1 MELRVLQYFLA
12 VAREQSISAAAETLH
27 LSQPTLSRQLK
38 DLERELGKQL
48 MIRGSR
54 RITLTEE
61 GMLLRK
67 RAEEILDLVHKT
79 ETEIVDS
86 EEMLSGSVCIGSGET
101 DAVRLVARAAETM
114 RRMYPHVRFEIS
126 SGDACDVSDNL
137 DKGLIDFGILIGGT
151 DYTYYDYMEIPAR
164 DSWGIL
170 MRKDAPLAKNSYIRR
185 EDLLD
190 QPLILSRQTCNGSD
204 IIQWLQRDQE
214 QLNLVATYNL
224 VYNASRLVDEGLGY
238 AFVLDKLI
246 NTDGSNL
253 CFRPL
258 EPRLEVGLYLVW
270 KKYQLFS
277 KPAEKFLNIL
287 KAQFGQRHPTESGVG
302 SSIGYTI
309 L

>member
-38 DLERELGKQL
+38 DLELELGKQL
-48 MIRGSR
+48 MVRGSR

-79 ETEIVDS
+79 ETEIIDS
-86 EEMLSGSVCIGSGET
+86 DETISGSVCIGSGET
-101 DAVRLVARAAETM
+101 NAVRLLARAAETM
-114 RRMYPHVRFEIS
+114 RRLHPHVRFQIS
-126 SGDACDVSDNL
+126 SGDACDVCESL

-170 MRKDAPLAKNSYIRR
+170 MRRDAPLARQDSIRP
-185 EDLLD
+185 EDLWD
-190 QPLILSRQTCNGSD
+190 QPLILSRQTCDSSD
-204 IIQWLQRDQE
+204 IIQWLQRNQE

-224 VYNASRLVDEGLGY
+224 VYNASLLVDEGLGY

-246 NTDGSNL
+246 NTTGSNL

-258 EPRLEVGLYLVW
+258 EPGLEVGLYVVW

-277 KPAEKFLNIL
+277 KPAEKFLEVL
-287 KAQFGQRHPTESGVG
+287 KAQFQNGHGPQ
-302 SSIGYTI
+302 
-309 L
+309 

>member
-12 VAREQSISAAAETLH
+12 VVREQSISAAAETLH

-38 DLERELGKQL
+38 DLEEELGKQL

-86 EEMLSGSVCIGSGET
+86 EETLSGDVCIGSGET
-101 DAVRLVARAAETM
+101 DAVRLLARAAETM
-114 RRMYPHVRFEIS
+114 RRLYPNVRFRIS
-126 SGDACDVSDNL
+126 SGDECDVSESL
-137 DKGLIDFGILIGGT
+137 DKGLIDFGLLIGGT
-151 DYTYYDYMEIPAR
+151 DFSYYDHMELPAR
-164 DSWGIL
+164 DCWGIL
-170 MRKDAPLAKNSYIRR
+170 MRKDAPLAEKAALRR
-185 EDLLD
+185 EDLWD
-190 QPLILSRQTCNGSD
+190 QPLILSRQTCNSSD

-214 QLNLVATYNL
+214 QLNLVATYSL
-224 VYNASRLVDEGLGY
+224 VYNASLLVDEGLGY

-246 NTDGSNL
+246 NTNGSDL

-258 EPRLEVGLYLVW
+258 EPPLDVGLHVVW
-270 KKYQLFS
+270 KKYQPFS
-277 KPAEKFLNIL
+277 KPAEKFLEIL
-287 KAQFGQRHPTESGVG
+287 KAQVQNNVRK
-302 SSIGYTI
+302 
-309 L
+309 

>member
-38 DLERELGKQL
+38 DLEQELGKQL

-86 EEMLSGSVCIGSGET
+86 ADMLSGSVCIGSGET
-101 DAVRLVARAAETM
+101 DAVRLLARAAETM

-170 MRKDAPLAKNSYIRR
+170 MRKDAPLAQKSAVRR
-185 EDLLD
+185 EDLLN

-246 NTDGSNL
+246 NTEGSNL

-277 KPAEKFLNIL
+277 KPAEKFLHIL
-287 KAQFGQRHPTESGVG
+287 KAQFGQSRPTE
-302 SSIGYTI
+302 
-309 L
+309 

>member
-38 DLERELGKQL
+38 ELEQELGKQL
-48 MIRGSR
+48 MVRGSR

-79 ETEIVDS
+79 ETEILDS
-86 EEMLSGSVCIGSGET
+86 EETISGSVCIGSGET
-101 DAVRLVARAAETM
+101 DAVRLLARAAETM
-114 RRMYPHVRFEIS
+114 RCLYPNVRFQIS
-126 SGDACDVSDNL
+126 SGDACDVCESL

-170 MRKDAPLAKNSYIRR
+170 MRKDAPLALRDSLRP
-185 EDLLD
+185 EDLWD
-190 QPLILSRQTCNGSD
+190 KPLILSRQTCDSSD
-204 IIQWLQRDQE
+204 IMQWLQRNQE

-224 VYNASRLVDEGLGY
+224 VYNASLLVDEGLGY
-238 AFVLDKLI
+238 AFVLDRLI
-246 NTDGSNL
+246 NTTGSNL

-258 EPRLEVGLYLVW
+258 EPPLEVRLYVVW

-277 KPAEKFLNIL
+277 KPAEKFLEVL
-287 KAQFGQRHPTESGVG
+287 KAQFRNEH
-302 SSIGYTI
+302 SSQ
-309 L
+309 

>member
-38 DLERELGKQL
+38 DLELELGKQL

-86 EEMLSGSVCIGSGET
+86 EDMLSGSVCIGSGET
-101 DAVRLVARAAETM
+101 DAVRLLARAAETM

-126 SGDACDVSDNL
+126 SGDACDVCENL

-151 DYTYYDYMEIPAR
+151 DYAYYDSMEIPAR
-164 DSWGIL
+164 DTWGVL
-170 MRKDAPLAKNSYIRR
+170 MRKDAPLAQKSTIRR

-204 IIQWLQRDQE
+204 IIQWMQRDQE

-224 VYNASRLVDEGLGY
+224 VYNASLLVDEGLGY

-246 NTDGSNL
+246 NTNGSNL

-258 EPRLEVGLYLVW
+258 EPRLEAGLYLVW

-277 KPAEKFLNIL
+277 KPAEKFLQIL
-287 KAQFGQRHPTESGVG
+287 KAQFCENPPTE
-302 SSIGYTI
+302 
-309 L
+309 

>member
-1 MELRVLQYFLA
+1 
-12 VAREQSISAAAETLH
+12 
-27 LSQPTLSRQLK
+27 
-38 DLERELGKQL
+38 

-170 MRKDAPLAKNSYIRR
+170 MRKDAPLAQNSSIRR

-287 KAQFGQRHPTESGVG
+287 KAQFGQSHPTESGVG

>member
-38 DLERELGKQL
+38 DLELELGKQL

-79 ETEIVDS
+79 ETEIIDS
-86 EEMLSGSVCIGSGET
+86 EETLSGSVCIGSGET
-101 DAVRLVARAAETM
+101 DAVRLLARAAETM
-114 RRMYPHVRFEIS
+114 RQLYPHVRFQIS
-126 SGDACDVSDNL
+126 SGDACDVSESL

-151 DYTYYDYMEIPAR
+151 DFSYYNSMEIPVR
-164 DSWGIL
+164 DTWGIL
-170 MRKDAPLAKNSYIRR
+170 MRKDAPLAEKNTICP
-185 EDLLD
+185 EDLWE
-190 QPLILSRQTCNGSD
+190 QPLILSRQTCNSSD

-214 QLNLVATYNL
+214 QINLVATYNL
-224 VYNASRLVDEGLGY
+224 VYNASLLVDEGLGY

-246 NTDGSNL
+246 NTNGSNL

-258 EPRLEVGLYLVW
+258 EPRLDVGLSVVW

-277 KPAEKFLNIL
+277 KPAEKFLEIL
-287 KAQFGQRHPTESGVG
+287 KAQFRSGAA
-302 SSIGYTI
+302 SSR
-309 L
+309 

>member
-38 DLERELGKQL
+38 DLEQELGKQL
-48 MIRGSR
+48 MVRGSR

-79 ETEIVDS
+79 ETEIIDS
-86 EEMLSGSVCIGSGET
+86 DETISGSVCIGSGET
-101 DAVRLVARAAETM
+101 NAVRLLAGAAGTM
-114 RRMYPHVRFEIS
+114 RRMYPHVRFQIS
-126 SGDACDVSDNL
+126 SGDACDVCESL
-137 DKGLIDFGILIGGT
+137 DKGLIDFGVLIGGT
-151 DYTYYDYMEIPAR
+151 DYSYYDYMEIPAR

-170 MRKDAPLAKNSYIRR
+170 MRREDPLAQKAALCP
-185 EDLLD
+185 EDLWQ
-190 QPLILSRQTCNGSD
+190 QPLILSRQTCDSSD
-204 IIQWLQRDQE
+204 ILQWLQRTPE
-214 QLNLVATYNL
+214 QLDLVATYNL
-224 VYNASRLVDEGLGY
+224 VYNASLLVEEGLGY

-246 NTDGSNL
+246 NTCDSNL

-258 EPRLEVGLYLVW
+258 EPRLEVGLYVIW

-277 KPAEKFLNIL
+277 KPAEKFLEIL
-287 KAQFGQRHPTESGVG
+287 KARFQGRQSPD
-302 SSIGYTI
+302 
-309 L
+309 

>member
-38 DLERELGKQL
+38 DLEEELGKQL
-48 MIRGSR
+48 MVRGSR

-79 ETEIVDS
+79 ETEIIDS
-86 EEMLSGSVCIGSGET
+86 DETISGSVCIGSGET
-101 DAVRLVARAAETM
+101 NAVRLLARASGTM
-114 RRMYPHVRFEIS
+114 RRLYPHVRFQIS
-126 SGDACDVSDNL
+126 SGDACDVCESL

-151 DYTYYDYMEIPAR
+151 DYAYYDYMEIPAR

-170 MRKDAPLAKNSYIRR
+170 MRRDDPLAQKESLCP
-185 EDLLD
+185 EDLWTR
-190 QPLILSRQTCNGSD
+190 PLILSRQTCDSSD
-204 IIQWLQRDQE
+204 ILQWLQRTPE
-214 QLNLVATYNL
+214 QLDLVATYNL
-224 VYNASRLVDEGLGY
+224 VYNASLLVEEGLGY

-246 NTDGSNL
+246 NTSNSNL

-258 EPRLEVGLYLVW
+258 KPSLDVGLYVVW

-277 KPAEKFLNIL
+277 KPTEKFLEIL
-287 KAQFGQRHPTESGVG
+287 KAQFQGRQYPD
-302 SSIGYTI
+302 
-309 L
+309 